1 MKSFKSTLI
10 AVLMSLFLGS
20 FSSLAF
26 ADRNSQ
32 AVANISAH
40 IDEAIKSINA
50 NNIDAAMAHT
60 KEAKRAKKELNSEEN
75 AAKIGRLSAHF
86 TKAKKLLKK
95 SDLPGAIAEL
105 EKAKHGYNAIRF

>member
-1 MKSFKSTLI
+1 MKSLKSTII
-10 AVLMSLFLGS
+10 AVLLAFSLGS

-26 ADRNSQ
+26 ADRNSD

-40 IDEAIKSINA
+40 IDEAIKSIDA
-50 NNIDAAMAHT
+50 NDIDGALAHT
-60 KEAKRAKKELNSEEN
+60 KEAKRAKKELNSEGN

-95 SDLPGAIAEL
+95 SDLAGAKTEL
-105 EKAKHGYNAIRF
+105 EKAKHGYNTIQF